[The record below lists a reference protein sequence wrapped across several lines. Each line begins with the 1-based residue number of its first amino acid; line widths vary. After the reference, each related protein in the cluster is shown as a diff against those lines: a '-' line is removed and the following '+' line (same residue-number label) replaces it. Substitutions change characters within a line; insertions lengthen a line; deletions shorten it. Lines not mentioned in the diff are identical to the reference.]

1 MKILGISGISL
12 AASLGMLVSGAAGA
26 AEGPEAVYAKLH
38 RATLA
43 GNVEEVLSYSSAQK
57 RAELASMPGKEDAV
71 HMAAMSLP
79 KSYSITSRKVSGAK
93 AHLKAQGVIE
103 SDGPARGEVELVREK
118 GEWKVDE
125 WSWARLA
132 QASKDAAPVDAK
144 GAKPQEPA
152 AAEKAADATAGPQP
166 VEPIPA
172 VPVDAPTLRR
182 ATAEDIGCVIKPVM
196 TDDELRRCGATPPK
210 YD

>member
-12 AASLGMLVSGAAGA
+12 AVSLGMLVSGAAGA

-38 RATLA
+38 RATLD
-43 GNVEEVLSYSSAQK
+43 GNVEEVLSYS
-57 RAELASMPGKEDAV
+57 
-71 HMAAMSLP
+71 
-79 KSYSITSRKVSGAK
+79 TSRKVSGAK

>member
-1 MKILGISGISL
+1 MKILGISISL
-12 AASLGMLVSGAAGA
+12 AVVLSAPALAAD
-26 AEGPEAVYAKLH
+26 GPEAVYAKLH

-43 GNVEEVLSYSSAQK
+43 GNVEEVLSHTSAQR
-57 RAELASMPGKEDAV
+57 RAELASLPGKEDAV

-79 KSYSITSRKVSGAK
+79 QTYSITSRKVSGSK
-93 AHLKAQGVIE
+93 AHLRAQGVIE

-125 WSWARLA
+125 WSWSRLA
-132 QASKDAAPVDAK
+132 QAAKDGTDSSG
-144 GAKPQEPA
+144 GAKPEAPA
-152 AAEKAADATAGPQP
+152 AEEKSSSAPAGAQP

-172 VPVDAPTLRR
+172 VPVEAPTLRK
-182 ATAEDIGCVIKPVM
+182 ATAEDVGCVIKPVM
-196 TDDELRRCGATPPK
+196 SDDDLRRCGATPPK